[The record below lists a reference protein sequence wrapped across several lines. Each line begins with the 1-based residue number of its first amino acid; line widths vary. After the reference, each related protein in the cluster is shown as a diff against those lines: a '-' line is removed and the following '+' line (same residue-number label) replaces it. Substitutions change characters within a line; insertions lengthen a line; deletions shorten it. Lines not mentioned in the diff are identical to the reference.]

1 MLTKNQL
8 STISATLSSYVNG
21 LENENVSKILN
32 PIIADVDREAKQSDE
47 QRVEDAERVL
57 RAEYY
62 SHVRG
67 IALEVFQYI
76 KDGTLEDRDALDRW
90 IHETI
95 DGNQWTFITHKA
107 IKVLLWS
114 NNDGTHIEEF
124 GSDGL
129 VSDGCINWSALA
141 FSAMQADLLEDVE
154 LFNQEDDSVF
164 SWIDEDEERE
174 EGEEYD
180 EDENV
185 GRVEKARAAIAE
197 FKRCGYDTGD
207 ESATEAA

>member
-21 LENENVSKILN
+21 LENENVSGILN

-47 QRVEDAERVL
+47 ERVKDAERVL

-62 SHVRG
+62 SHIRG
-67 IALEVFQYI
+67 TALEVFQLI
-76 KDGTLEDRDALDRW
+76 EDGTLEDQEALERW
-90 IHETI
+90 LNETI
-95 DGNQWTFITHKA
+95 DGDAWTFQTHSA

-114 NNDGTHIEEF
+114 NNDGAHIEDF

-129 VSDGCINWSALA
+129 VSDGCINWSVMA
-141 FSAMQADLLEDVE
+141 FSAMKADLLEDVE
-154 LFNQEDDSVF
+154 LFNQEDDAVF
-164 SWIDEDEERE
+164 TWIDEDEERE
-174 EGEEYD
+174 EGEEYE

-197 FKRCGYDTGD
+197 FKRCGYVTGD